1 MTNDRTDEKIR
12 SALRCPL
19 CGAEMQ
25 TAGGSLV
32 CGGARRHC
40 FDFSAEGYLN
50 LAPPQQSGGGDAKEA
65 VRARTGFLETG
76 YYLPAAQTVLS
87 LLERYVPAGGLVI
100 DAGCGEGWYSARFSG
115 AGFRTAG
122 FDLSK
127 PAVRTAAKRVR
138 RTGCE
143 SRALYAVSS
152 VFALP
157 LTDGC
162 ADAVVNIF
170 APCAEEEYARV
181 LKPGGVL
188 IVTYAGPEHL
198 MGLKKQIYS
207 SVHENAER
215 ADLPVKLEKIGEERT
230 SFEITVEG
238 QEAIQAL
245 FTMTPYYWR
254 TSPQD
259 SEKLRGL
266 DRLTTGVDMLSAVYR
281 KGE

>member
-1 MTNDRTDEKIR
+1 MTNDRTDEKILA
-12 SALRCPL
+12 ALRCPL

-65 VRARTGFLETG
+65 VRARTGFLEAG

-87 LLERYVPAGGLVI
+87 LLEHYVPAGGLVI
-100 DAGCGEGWYSARFSG
+100 DAGCGEGWYSAQFAG
-115 AGFRTAG
+115 AGFRTVG

-157 LTDGC
+157 LADGC

-188 IVTYAGPEHL
+188 IVTCAGPEHL

-238 QEAIQAL
+238 QEAIEAL
-245 FTMTPYYWR
+245 FAMTPYYWR

-266 DRLTTGVDMLSAVYR
+266 DRLTTGVDMISAVYR

>member
-1 MTNDRTDEKIR
+1 M
-12 SALRCPL
+12 
-19 CGAEMQ
+19 
-25 TAGGSLV
+25 
-32 CGGARRHC
+32 
-40 FDFSAEGYLN
+40 
-50 LAPPQQSGGGDAKEA
+50 
-65 VRARTGFLETG
+65 
-76 YYLPAAQTVLS
+76 
-87 LLERYVPAGGLVI
+87 
-100 DAGCGEGWYSARFSG
+100 
-115 AGFRTAG
+115 
-122 FDLSK
+122 
-127 PAVRTAAKRVR
+127 
-138 RTGCE
+138 
-143 SRALYAVSS
+143 
-152 VFALP
+152 
-157 LTDGC
+157 
-162 ADAVVNIF
+162 
-170 APCAEEEYARV
+170 

-266 DRLTTGVDMLSAVYR
+266 DRLTTGVDMISAVYR